1 MKGKEARLN
10 WTVINQEELKEYHLI
25 RKTENFGAE
34 TIASLLPGS
43 NSYVD
48 TKIPGAGELQYQLKA
63 KNSNGDEFLSNWVT
77 LNFENS
83 DKDWKLFPNPVNS
96 ELRIRH
102 SLKGLVEV
110 NVRLLDLS
118 LKELDNNFFRLME
131 GDLITYNT
139 SFLIPG
145 TYLIC
150 IESNGQRQYLKF
162 LKT

>member
-1 MKGKEARLN
+1 M
-10 WTVINQEELKEYHLI
+10 
-25 RKTENFGAE
+25 
-34 TIASLLPGS
+34 
-43 NSYVD
+43 
-48 TKIPGAGELQYQLKA
+48 KA